1 MQTGPALAVALVV
14 LALSAA
20 VITQYACLGHGRA
33 VLTASTRAVVQ
44 LALVSL
50 VLVAVVRSLPLTLL
64 FVLSMFAV
72 ASWTA
77 SRRITGSGGTSSGG
91 TSSGGTGSGG
101 TGSGGTNSGGT
112 RSGGTGSGVSWSAA
126 LPVGLGP
133 LPVVL
138 GLLLAGIVPAEGIAV
153 VPVAGILIGGAMT
166 ATALAGRRAVDE
178 LVVRRGEVEA
188 GLAIGLL
195 PRDAAIEVCRA
206 VAGQAL
212 VPALDQTRT
221 VGLVALPGAFVGTL
235 LGGATPVE
243 AGAVQVLILI
253 ALLAVQAV
261 AVAVT
266 VELVAQG
273 TLSPRSA

>member
-91 TSSGGTGSGG
+91 TSSGGTS
-101 TGSGGTNSGGT
+101 SGGT

-195 PRDAAIEVCRA
+195 PRDAAIEVCRP

-266 VELVAQG
+266 VELVARG